1 LSPARRPRKA
11 PAKGPDLTG
20 RRFTVETGNVG
31 HGGFVVARHEGVVVF
46 VRHALPG
53 ERVVAEVTEG
63 RAGDRFLRADAVEV
77 LVASPDRVTPPC
89 PFAGPGRCGGCDFQ
103 HAALPA
109 QRGLKAAV
117 VAEQLRRLAGLDVPV
132 TVEEVPGAV
141 DGLGWRTRVQWA
153 VAGGTVGLRKH
164 RSHAVVPVDRCRIAH
179 PAIADAPPAPD
190 GVEGVAGVETIV
202 ASDGETLT
210 LLTTRDGR
218 TFADGPT
225 VLQERAAG
233 RGFEVTGSGFW
244 QVHPGAAETLV
255 TAVLGGLDPRPGER
269 AADLY
274 SGVGLFSAAL
284 AERVGTGG
292 HVVAVESDEGAV
304 DDAQQNL
311 SDLHQ
316 VAVLADRVDR
326 ALAADLVGPRDLVVL
341 DPPRTGARREV
352 VEGIIALRPRAVAYV
367 ACDPAALARDVAIF
381 AEHGYALESLRAF
394 DLFPMTHHVECV
406 AILSRAQQ
414 PQRGSGT
421 RPSSS
426 ADR

>member
-1 LSPARRPRKA
+1 LSPARRPRRKA
-11 PAKGPDLTG
+11 PAKGPDLAG
-20 RRFTVETGNVG
+20 RRFIVETGNIG

-63 RAGDRFLRADAVEV
+63 REGDRFLRADAVEV
-77 LVASPDRVTPPC
+77 LDASPDRVPPPC

-103 HAALPA
+103 HVALPA

-117 VAEQLRRLAGLDVPV
+117 VAEQLRRLAGLDVDV

-153 VAGGTVGLRKH
+153 VARGTLGLRKH
-164 RSHAVVPVDRCRIAH
+164 RSHDVVPVDRCRIAH
-179 PAIADAPPAPD
+179 PAIADAPPSPD
-190 GVEGVAGVETIV
+190 GVEGVTGVETIV

-225 VLQERAAG
+225 VLHEQAAG
-233 RGFEVTGSGFW
+233 RTFEVTGSGFW
-244 QVHPGAAETLV
+244 QVHPGAADTLV
-255 TAVLGGLDPRPGER
+255 AAVLDGLDPRPGER

-292 HVVAVESDEGAV
+292 HVVAVESDEAAV

-341 DPPRTGARREV
+341 DPPRTGARRDV
-352 VEGIIALRPRAVAYV
+352 VEGIVALAPRAVAYV

-381 AEHGYALESLRAF
+381 AEHGYALTSLRAF

-406 AILSRAQQ
+406 AVLSRRRA
-414 PQRGSGT
+414 GG
-421 RPSSS
+421 
-426 ADR
+426 